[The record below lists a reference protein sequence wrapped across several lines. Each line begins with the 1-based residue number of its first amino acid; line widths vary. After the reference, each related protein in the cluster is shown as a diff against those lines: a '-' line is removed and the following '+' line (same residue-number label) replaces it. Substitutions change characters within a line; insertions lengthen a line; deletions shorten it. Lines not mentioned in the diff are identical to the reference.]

1 MQKLWII
8 SHHVGD
14 FASHPYL
21 ADIKLVQGF
30 RRSVPNGLFDKWI
43 LD

>member
-30 RRSVPNGLFDKWI
+30 RREAAPVF
-43 LD
+43 LDTDLR